1 MQAVGLVLRQDVW
14 VFPKDGRGGAET
26 ASLGFGDVSKH
37 SQEAKLKEFP
47 LVKSYCN
54 RRHLLLDYDYGR
66 KK

>member
-1 MQAVGLVLRQDVW
+1 MQAVGSVLRQDVW

-37 SQEAKLKEFP
+37 SQEAKLKEFL